1 MKFLLFVYLFLLIM
15 SLALF
20 FLMGS
25 DKTRAR
31 KQKRRIPERR
41 LFLFAIFG
49 GAIGGTIGMYL
60 FHHKTLHWYFA
71 LFFPLLAVL
80 QAAGCIWLSISFLA

>member
-1 MKFLLFVYLFLLIM
+1 MKLLIILYLLLILMSLLLFAM
-15 SLALF
+15 
-20 FLMGS
+20 MGI
-25 DKTRAR
+25 DKSRAR
-31 KQKRRIPERR
+31 SQKRRIPERR
-41 LFLFAIFG
+41 LFIFAIFG

-80 QAAGCIWLSISFLA
+80 QAAGCIWLSILAMA